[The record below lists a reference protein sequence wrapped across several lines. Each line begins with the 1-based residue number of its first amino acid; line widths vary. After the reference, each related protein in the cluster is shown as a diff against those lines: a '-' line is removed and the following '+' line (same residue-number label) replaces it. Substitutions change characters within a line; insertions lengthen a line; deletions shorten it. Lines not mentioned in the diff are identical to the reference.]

1 MLFICL
7 VAFSTLTFSCADD
20 KKEDL
25 TGLITYFKI
34 KVNNEVFEGTIDEG
48 TRRISFQGIKSIS
61 GITDVEYQLKTG
73 ASIYP
78 SPETRLDNW
87 QTEERFIVAIA
98 GTEQVYT
105 VAINILP
112 EPEPEP
118 DAIIHPEQYY
128 GRVIKDFFLDL
139 KLNLGGVGSDKVAN
153 EYFVLDGMNGV
164 RIPVLG
170 SSG

>member
-1 MLFICL
+1 MEKCSHKLRNLLLFICL

-78 SPETRLDNW
+78 SPETRRTVYSGHCRN
-87 QTEERFIVAIA
+87 
-98 GTEQVYT
+98 GTGLYRSHKYT
-105 VAINILP
+105 
-112 EPEPEP
+112 
-118 DAIIHPEQYY
+118 
-128 GRVIKDFFLDL
+128 
-139 KLNLGGVGSDKVAN
+139 
-153 EYFVLDGMNGV
+153 
-164 RIPVLG
+164 
-170 SSG
+170 SGT